1 MSVRN
6 RTEAQRQR
14 RIHTDKLERQNERH
28 QTGGKRERGCQNEA
42 VHFSPLGLAWCVCVC
57 TVPYHH
63 SVHMSLFVFI

>member
-28 QTGGKRERGCQNEA
+28 QTGGEREGAKLKLCA
-42 VHFSPLGLAWCVCVC
+42 LAHLDWLGVCVC